1 MSEDKLMNIIVF
13 LFCFLL
19 NMILMITV
27 LASLPLLGQIGIL
40 IVVDIIIWILAD
52 YLDIL

>member
-1 MSEDKLMNIIVF
+1 MNILVF

-19 NMILMITV
+19 NMILMVTI
-27 LASLPLLGQIGIL
+27 LASLPLLGQMGIL
-40 IVVDIIIWILAD
+40 VIVDFIIWGLAD